1 MKNTVVLEMLKEGR
15 IDELKSLLTDE
26 IYQDSLKKNVG
37 AKERYAA
44 MKRYFK
50 YVDKPNPCCHYPCDN
65 VKVNG
70 EIYNGFVDGYSFVIT
85 KEPLG
90 EMDTYNEEE
99 HGSYF
104 KLEGFVNRADYTEVD
119 RVDIN
124 KVLAK
129 AKSKGYK
136 LKKAEMKQDFR
147 YMLRYKNGGYKM
159 SLLDRAFSIVNDGSV
174 AKVYYKDRLG
184 MLMIETSIGIAGIL
198 PVNLEKIDTSQ
209 REKIFADEMIIQ

>member
-1 MKNTVVLEMLKEGR
+1 MKNTVMLEMLKDGR
-15 IDELKSLLTDE
+15 IDELKSLLADE

-70 EIYNGFVDGYSFVIT
+70 EVYNGFMDGYSFVIT
-85 KEPLG
+85 KEPVG
-90 EMDTYNEEE
+90 EMNTYNEEE
-99 HGSYF
+99 YGPYF
-104 KLEGFVNRADYTEVD
+104 KLDGFVNYTNYTEVD
-119 RVDIN
+119 RVDLN
-124 KVLAK
+124 KVLAE

-136 LKKAEMKQDFR
+136 FKKAETTHDFR
-147 YMLRYKNGGYKM
+147 YMLRYKDGGYKM

-198 PVNLEKIDTSQ
+198 PVNLEKIDASQ
-209 REKIFADEMIIQ
+209 REKIFADKMIIQ

>member
-1 MKNTVVLEMLKEGR
+1 MKNTVVLEMLKDGR
-15 IDELKSLLTDE
+15 IDELKSLLVDE

-70 EIYNGFVDGYSFVIT
+70 EVYNGFMDGYSFVIT
-85 KEPLG
+85 KEPVG
-90 EMDTYNEEE
+90 EMNTYNEEE
-99 HGSYF
+99 YGPYF
-104 KLEGFVNRADYTEVD
+104 KLDGFVNYTNYTEVD
-119 RVDIN
+119 RVDLN
-124 KVLAK
+124 KVLAE

-136 LKKAEMKQDFR
+136 FKKAETTHDFR
-147 YMLRYKNGGYKM
+147 YMLRYKDGGYKM

-198 PVNLEKIDTSQ
+198 PVNLEKIDASQ

>member
-1 MKNTVVLEMLKEGR
+1 MKNTVVLEMLKDGR
-15 IDELKSLLTDE
+15 VDELKRLLTDE
-26 IYQDSLKKNVG
+26 VYQDSLKKNVG

-50 YVDKPNPCCHYPCDN
+50 YVDRPNPCCHYPCDN

-70 EIYNGFVDGYSFVIT
+70 EIYNSFMDGYSFVIT

-90 EMDTYNEEE
+90 EMGTYNEEE
-99 HGSYF
+99 YGPYF
-104 KLEGFVNRADYTEVD
+104 KLDGFVNYANYTEVD
-119 RVDIN
+119 RVDLN
-124 KVLAK
+124 KVLAE

-136 LKKAEMKQDFR
+136 FKKAETTHDFR
-147 YMLRYKNGGYKM
+147 YMLRYKDGGYKM

-198 PVNLEKIDTSQ
+198 PVNLEKIDASQ
-209 REKIFADEMIIQ
+209 HEKIFADEMIIQ